1 MTCTP
6 SCSRNDV
13 VLVRYPFT
21 DLSGSKV
28 RPAIVVSAPHPSQDV
43 FIVPLTS
50 RTDSLLEGEFGLSQ
64 WKAAGLNVP
73 TAMKRGLYTVHET
86 LVLRRVGTLAAADA
100 ARLRNSLRSW
110 LGLA

>member
-1 MTCTP
+1 MP

-28 RPAIVVSAPHPSQDV
+28 RPAVVVSSAHASQDV
-43 FIVPLTS
+43 IIVPLTS
-50 RTDSLLEGEFGLSQ
+50 RTASLLEGEFELSQ
-64 WKAAGLNVP
+64 WQAAGLNVP
-73 TAMKRGLYTVHET
+73 TAVKRGLYTVHET
-86 LVLRRVGTLAAADA
+86 LVLRKVGSLAAGDM
-100 ARLRNSLRSW
+100 ARLRHSLQSW